1 MKKKS
6 KIAIA
11 ATAAITAI
19 ALAISLPSLAHNG
32 RDKPGERGGIGVE
45 AHKES
50 AHGKMMSKGSF
61 ASVSVA
67 ITNVPSD
74 VTSLREAAKG
84 ANFGVYRLADDAT
97 GLPETKPEA
106 KPEAKSRTI
115 GIKPAIDETG
125 NLELPE
131 IIDGDIQATL
141 SFKTAGEEGVK
152 KFAVYPSDGSDPI
165 LVTMTTDAAGATTLK
180 SSADLTVSYSEKVA
194 ATFEQWK
201 MKKGGHGKM
210 GHGKMGDNKDLDP
223 AEWSP
228 SWEPEEPAE

>member
-32 RDKPGERGGIGVE
+32 RDKPGGRGGIGVE

-84 ANFGVYRLADDAT
+84 ANFGVYRLAADAT
-97 GLPETKPEA
+97 VLPETKPEA
-106 KPEAKSRTI
+106 TSRI
-115 GIKPAIDETG
+115 MGIKPAIDETG

>member
-11 ATAAITAI
+11 ATAAITAG
-19 ALAISLPSLAHNG
+19 ALAISLPSLAHDG
-32 RDKPGERGGIGVE
+32 QKKPGERGGMGVE
-45 AHKES
+45 AQKEG
-50 AHGKMMSKGSF
+50 AYGKMMSKGSF
-61 ASVSVA
+61 VSVSA
-67 ITNVPSD
+67 EITSVPAD

-97 GLPETKPEA
+97 VLPEA
-106 KPEAKSRTI
+106 KPEAKSRI
-115 GIKPAIDETG
+115 MGFKPAIDETG
-125 NLELPE
+125 NPELPE

-141 SFKTAGEEGVK
+141 SFKTSGEAGVK

-165 LVTMTTDAAGATTLK
+165 LVTMTTDAAGATTIT
-180 SSADLTVSYSEKVA
+180 SSADLTVSYSEIVA
-194 ATFEQWK
+194 ATSEQWK
-201 MKKGGHGKM
+201 MKKGGYDKK
-210 GHGKMGDNKDLDP
+210 GHGKMGNNKDLDP

>member
-11 ATAAITAI
+11 ATAAITAT

-97 GLPETKPEA
+97 VLPET

-115 GIKPAIDETG
+115 GIKPEMGEAG
-125 NLELPE
+125 SLELPE

-141 SFKTAGEEGVK
+141 SFKTAGEVGVK

-165 LVTMTTDAAGATTLK
+165 LVTMTTDAAGATTLT

>member
-32 RDKPGERGGIGVE
+32 RDKPGGRGGIGVE

-50 AHGKMMSKGSF
+50 GHGKMMSKGSF

-115 GIKPAIDETG
+115 GIKPAMGEAG

-210 GHGKMGDNKDLDP
+210 GHGKMGDNKDLDS

>member
-11 ATAAITAI
+11 ATAAITAT

-97 GLPETKPEA
+97 VLPET

-115 GIKPAIDETG
+115 GIKPEMGEAG
-125 NLELPE
+125 SLELPE

-141 SFKTAGEEGVK
+141 SFKSAGEVGVK

-165 LVTMTTDAAGATTLK
+165 LVTMTTDAAGATTLT

>member
-11 ATAAITAI
+11 ATAAITAT

-32 RDKPGERGGIGVE
+32 RDKPGGRGGIGVE

-97 GLPETKPEA
+97 VLPETKPETKSLTRWSRPA
-106 KPEAKSRTI
+106 MVEAGKLDR
-115 GIKPAIDETG
+115 
-125 NLELPE
+125 LE
-131 IIDGDIQATL
+131 IIDGDINATL
-141 SFKTAGEEGVK
+141 SFKTPGEEGVK

-210 GHGKMGDNKDLDP
+210 GQGKMGNNMDLDP

-228 SWEPEEPAE
+228 SWEPEEPVE

>member
-32 RDKPGERGGIGVE
+32 RDKPGGRGGIGVE

-50 AHGKMMSKGSF
+50 AHGKMISKGSF

-97 GLPETKPEA
+97 VLPETKPEA
-106 KPEAKSRTI
+106 TSRI
-115 GIKPAIDETG
+115 MGIKPAIDETG

-210 GHGKMGDNKDLDP
+210 GHGKMGDNKDLDS

>member
-32 RDKPGERGGIGVE
+32 RDKPGGRVGIGVE

-97 GLPETKPEA
+97 VLPETKPEA
-106 KPEAKSRTI
+106 TSRI
-115 GIKPAIDETG
+115 MGIKPAIDETG

>member
-97 GLPETKPEA
+97 VLPETKPEA
-106 KPEAKSRTI
+106 TSRI
-115 GIKPAIDETG
+115 MGIKPAIDETG

-152 KFAVYPSDGSDPI
+152 KYAIYPSDGSDPI